1 MYFNKALLQA
11 LKLLK
16 DLICSKAILD
26 YKITFGISPS
36 SKLINASV
44 PNTVDERAINKGKL
58 NVFTIQENQTLA
70 LNSASSIGCNIINI
84 GAQDIM
90 DGRPHLVLGLL
101 WQIIKV
107 NLIIQAVQWV

>member
-1 MYFNKALLQA
+1 ML
-11 LKLLK
+11 
-16 DLICSKAILD
+16 C
-26 YKITFGISPS
+26 

-44 PNTVDERAINKGKL
+44 PNTIDERAMNKGKL
-58 NVFTIQENQTLA
+58 NIFTIQENQTLA

-107 NLIIQAVQWV
+107 SGPSLPPLPLSLPTPPSLSSHPSLSLSPLPKHEAQPFPSS